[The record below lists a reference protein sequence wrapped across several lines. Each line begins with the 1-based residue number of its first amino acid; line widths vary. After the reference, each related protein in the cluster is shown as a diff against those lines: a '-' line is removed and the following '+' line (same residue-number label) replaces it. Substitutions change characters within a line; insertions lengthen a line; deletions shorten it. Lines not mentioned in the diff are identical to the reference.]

1 MEYSFASHRWF
12 KPHQAPKALVSCKP
26 VGWAHFMPPNR
37 PSLVTANAKTIG
49 RVLAPLS
56 RSAAPF
62 FFEESSGRV

>member
-1 MEYSFASHRWF
+1 
-12 KPHQAPKALVSCKP
+12 
-26 VGWAHFMPPNR
+26 MPPNR
-37 PSLVTANAKTIG
+37 PSLVTAKAKSIG